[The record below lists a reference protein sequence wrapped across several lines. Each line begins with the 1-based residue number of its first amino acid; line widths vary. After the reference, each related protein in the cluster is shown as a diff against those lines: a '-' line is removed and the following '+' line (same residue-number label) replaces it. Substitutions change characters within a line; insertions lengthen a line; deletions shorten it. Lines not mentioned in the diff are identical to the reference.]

1 MIKKI
6 FLSIAIIISCLEIKA
21 QIGEWELHPSYHN
34 ATKCEIMDGKIYVL
48 ASGALFSYQK
58 EDGEIRTYNKINTL
72 SDINIS
78 FITYSKHINAII
90 IVYENANIDILYS
103 NDDIYNISDF
113 KEKIMPDKI
122 INGIDVC
129 GNKAYLSTNFG
140 IVELDLD
147 KKEFSNTY
155 TLNKKVY
162 STYLCSDKIYT
173 ATSDGLYYGKTDLGS
188 ETCD

>member
-90 IVYENANIDILYS
+90 IVYENANIDIPFIPKYCTNSSFVIPATFAQYPRETFLFLYKS
-103 NDDIYNISDF
+103 NASIF
-113 KEKIMPDKI
+113 CK
-122 INGIDVC
+122 
-129 GNKAYLSTNFG
+129 
-140 IVELDLD
+140 
-147 KKEFSNTY
+147 
-155 TLNKKVY
+155 
-162 STYLCSDKIYT
+162 
-173 ATSDGLYYGKTDLGS
+173 
-188 ETCD
+188 